1 VYSIEEVVNPGIPEE
16 STSKTI
22 GHVRIITPLSA
33 YRSNGQK
40 LEVYAQIQIDA
51 SIDINSLKGQ
61 LYINAS
67 KDRQFREVN
76 MIFAGKRDEGYMFK
90 CEFSI
95 PDDIGG
101 SFLYTVRF
109 SDDNGVTWKYA
120 ENEKRER
127 VYRNLIIGP
136 GWLKKANVYEIYP
149 RIHKCRDKDGDG
161 RIGKGDFSTL
171 VDIKED
177 LPRIKSLNVDAIYL
191 MPIYPIGEINRK
203 GEFGSPYAI
212 KDYLGID
219 PNLIQTDS
227 VKDSDELEELGKRQL
242 RDLIDTAHREMGMKV
257 ILDFVGNHCAPD
269 NVLLDP
275 GNPGEKGGYHP
286 EWFFMDENE
295 KPEPPYRDWWDT
307 VDLKYGAGINEK
319 DKAKYSNDEDRKAMW
334 NFMISVLKY
343 WVEEFDV
350 DGFRCD
356 FAHWVPL
363 AFWRQAINEVKE
375 IKPSVVFI
383 GEVYERLAEHLEV
396 GFDAVYHFELYNQLK
411 SIYHETRDNDP
422 YLEIPHIPLR
432 IEHENSI
439 YPNGYR
445 LSRYTENHDE
455 IRAAKMFKSAQAAKA
470 PTLMCFTLPGVPLI
484 YAGQECGETTR
495 PPLFKGD
502 RDESEFPQID
512 FNRDPDLTE
521 WYRKVMKIRREHEAL
536 TQGDLE
542 FMSSDNRRIMAYSRV
557 AGNSKVIVA
566 INFDHTHKE
575 RQWANLKT
583 ASNLGIKGTGYTK
596 YSLHDVLN
604 GETYSYTGEE
614 LSKKL
619 LVALEQF
626 ESHIFVI
633 TEEEGR

>member
-1 VYSIEEVVNPGIPEE
+1 MYSIEEIVNPRILGE

-22 GHVRIITPLSA
+22 EHVRIITPLSA
-33 YRSNGQK
+33 YRSSGQK

-51 SIDINSLKGQ
+51 STDINSLRGQ
-61 LYINAS
+61 FYTNAS
-67 KDRQFREVN
+67 KDRHFREAN
-76 MIFAGKRDEGYMFK
+76 MIFAGEQNGGYVFK

-101 SFLYTVRF
+101 SFFYTVRF

-127 VYRNLIIGP
+127 VYRNLIIGT
-136 GWLKKANVYEIYP
+136 GWLKRANVYEIYP

-161 RIGKGDFSTL
+161 KIGKRDFSTL
-171 VDIKED
+171 VDIKGD
-177 LPRIKSLNVDAIYL
+177 LSRIKGLNVDAIYL
-191 MPIYPIGEINRK
+191 MPIYPIGELNRK
-203 GEFGSPYAI
+203 GEFGSPYAV

-227 VKDSDELEELGKRQL
+227 VKDKGELEELGKQQL

-257 ILDFVGNHCAPD
+257 ILDFVGNHSAPD

-275 GNPGEKGGYHP
+275 GNPEEKGGYHP
-286 EWFFMDENE
+286 EWFFMDEDG
-295 KPEPPYRDWWDT
+295 KPKPPYRDWWDT
-307 VDLKYGAGINEK
+307 VDLKYGMGIDEEY
-319 DKAKYSNDEDRKAMW
+319 KAKYSDDEDRKAMW

-356 FAHWVPL
+356 FAHWIPL

-383 GEVYERLAEHLEV
+383 GEVYERLAEHLQV

-411 SIYHETRDNDP
+411 SIYHATEDNDP
-422 YLEIPHIPLR
+422 YFEIPHIPLR

-439 YPNGYR
+439 YPDGYR
-445 LSRYTENHDE
+445 LLRYTENHDE
-455 IRAAKMFKSAQAAKA
+455 IRAAKMCKSAQAAKA
-470 PTLMCFTLPGVPLI
+470 PTLMSFTLPGVPLI
-484 YAGQECGETTR
+484 YAGQECGETVR

-502 RDESEFPQID
+502 RDELEFPQID

-542 FMSSDNRRIMAYSRV
+542 FMSSDNRRILAYSRV
-557 AGNSKVIVA
+557 AGDSKVIVA
-566 INFDHTHKE
+566 INFDYTGND

-583 ASNLGIKGTGYTK
+583 ASNLGIKDTPYRK

-619 LVALEQF
+619 LVALDRFQ
-626 ESHIFVI
+626 SHIFVV
-633 TEEEGR
+633 TE